1 MSKKTLM
8 VFILQGCITVSLLVI
23 GWEHSV
29 PWSVLIV
36 LAIIALEAATGTR
49 RRDSARTTIPALWIA
64 MSVAVG
70 LVPILT
76 RSALI
81 PERQHSWLAFLIA
94 LTTWLTTFQIAP
106 RNLKHLWR
114 IYSMTWAAL
123 GVSVWLWVSY
133 VGNQGA
139 SFYAGLGTAFILLLA
154 AKRLLIRRDVSI
166 QAANTLLL
174 LILGLP
180 LMDLMT
186 RPRYTL
192 DQQPDSWARCYSYEG
207 ARKDPVAFMRWWN
220 YYLGQWNAIHSQIYM
235 PDPDGI
241 LPFRLIPNGRAKL
254 FESEISINS
263 HGFRGPPIQE
273 IKDETYRIVVIGEST
288 TFGCTLHAGDRP
300 WPEWL
305 HQMIEERL
313 KPRRPVEVI
322 NTGVPTF
329 TLQHNLDRMTGEI
342 LPLKPDLIIAYHGYN
357 GFSWLDASLPQ
368 IVGRRPPI
376 YRERPLRLLAD
387 CEHHL
392 KMLNYRYKQEHS
404 GAARSVTPNDPMQTQ
419 YARAYES
426 LIRIAQTN
434 HIQLALAN
442 FSMAVNSRS
451 DRDVK
456 EFYRSRF
463 PRVYEQIEANTV
475 HSAMLTELVRLHPE
489 VFLINTHSNLDGN
502 HDQFIDLIHFAES
515 GRQQLAESVFTGIR
529 ELIENELK

>member
-1 MSKKTLM
+1 MSKKTLG
-8 VFILQGCITVSLLVI
+8 VFILQGGITVSVIVI
-23 GWEHSV
+23 GWENSV
-29 PWSVLIV
+29 PWSVLVV
-36 LAIIALEAATGTR
+36 LALIALEAATGTR
-49 RRDSARTTIPALWIA
+49 RGNCGRRTIPVLWIA
-64 MSVAVG
+64 MTIAIG
-70 LVPILT
+70 FVPIFT

-81 PERQHSWLAFLIA
+81 PERQHIWLALLIA
-94 LTTWLTTFQIAP
+94 LTTWLTTFRIAP
-106 RNLKHLWR
+106 HNLKHLWR
-114 IYSMTWAAL
+114 IYSMTWAAI

-133 VGNQGA
+133 VGNRGA
-139 SFYAGLGTAFILLLA
+139 SFFAGLGGAFIILLA
-154 AKRLLIRRDVSI
+154 AKRWLIRRNVSI
-166 QAANTLLL
+166 QAANTLIL
-174 LILGLP
+174 LILVLP
-180 LMDLMT
+180 LMDFIT

-192 DQQPDSWARCYSYEG
+192 GQQPASWAKCYSYEG

-220 YYLGQWNAIHSQIYM
+220 YYLDQWNRIHPQIYM

-254 FESEISINS
+254 FESDISINS
-263 HGFRGPPIQE
+263 HGFRGPPILE
-273 IKDETYRIVVIGEST
+273 IKGETYRIVVIGEST
-288 TFGCTLHAGDRP
+288 TFGCTLHDGDRP

-305 HQMIEERL
+305 HQIIEDRL
-313 KPRRPVEVI
+313 SPRRPVEVI

-357 GFSWLDASLPQ
+357 GFSWLDASLPA
-368 IVGRRPPI
+368 IVGRRPPV

-392 KMLNYRYKQEHS
+392 KLLNYRHKHERS
-404 GAARSVTPNDPMQTQ
+404 GTARSVTPDDPMQTQ

-434 HIQLALAN
+434 EIRLALAN

-463 PRVYEQIEANTV
+463 PRLYEQIEANTV
-475 HSAMLTELVRLHPE
+475 HSTMVAELVRLHPE
-489 VFLINTHSNLDGN
+489 VFFINTHSNLDGN
-502 HDQFIDLIHFAES
+502 HDKFIDLIHFAEA
-515 GRQQLAESVFTGIR
+515 GRQQLAESVFAGIR
-529 ELIENELK
+529 QILEYELK